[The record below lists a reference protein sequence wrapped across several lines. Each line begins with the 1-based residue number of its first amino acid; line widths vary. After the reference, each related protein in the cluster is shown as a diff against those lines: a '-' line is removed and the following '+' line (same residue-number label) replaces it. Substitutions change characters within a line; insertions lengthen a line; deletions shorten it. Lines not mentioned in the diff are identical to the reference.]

1 MTDVYVGHR
10 NIGTHSEHRCRCLR
24 SADSDLKKILQTA
37 LCRAESKCECKNP
50 FTNGRRG
57 TCIAAQFDQRTLPQ
71 PCQHVVGGLPSLV
84 YGMGGH
90 TDVKATEAGAVD
102 GFKFPKCPQ
111 EIVDSGCICSRT
123 QICKKMLRLAEW
135 RNSRKFADVDGRAS
149 SFQKHNFGQVLTICE
164 TSLSHYMISC
174 SEITHCSPRWY
185 NRQLTLWWCSH
196 D

>member
-84 YGMGGH
+84 YGMGSH
-90 TDVKATEAGAVD
+90 TDVKATEAGAVERMHLLAD
-102 GFKFPKCPQ
+102 ADLQKNV
-111 EIVDSGCICSRT
+111 EISGMT
-123 QICKKMLRLAEW
+123 
-135 RNSRKFADVDGRAS
+135 NSRKFADVDGRAS

-174 SEITHCSPRWY
+174 
-185 NRQLTLWWCSH
+185 
-196 D
+196 